1 MADASGAAARD
12 LRAELEALGAPR
24 RLVRT
29 ADVKLMLAETAE
41 RPFSDPA
48 WVFELK
54 YDGYR
59 VLAAREEG
67 RPRLVYRKGSDATAI
82 YPDIARALEAL
93 ASVDL
98 VIDGEVVVLDESG
111 RPSFQRLQRRAQ
123 QRRAPDVQRSA
134 RELPATFCAFDLLA
148 FDAFDLRALKLVDRK
163 RLLQMLLAPGGPL
176 LFVDHVAEQGQ
187 AFYDEVGRLGLE
199 GLVAKRAD
207 SPYRPGRSPHWQ
219 KLRTGRSSDFVVVG
233 FTEPAGGRT
242 GFGALH
248 VGAFENGTL
257 LYCGRAG
264 TGFDE
269 ELLAG
274 LRAVMEGLR
283 RATSPCRGPL
293 PVGGEHVWIEPRL
306 VVEVRYLTWT
316 AEGLLRQPVF
326 LRLRDDKP
334 LEDCVLPADRARELE
349 G

>member
-1 MADASGAAARD
+1 MDDEPEAPAETVRAALA
-12 LRAELEALGAPR
+12 ALGAPR
-24 RLVRT
+24 RRLRS

-41 RPFSDPA
+41 KPFSDPA

-59 VLAAREEG
+59 VLAARDG
-67 RPRLVYRKGSDATAI
+67 ATARLVYRKGSDATAS
-82 YPDIARALEAL
+82 YPEIARALEAL
-93 ASVDL
+93 RAVDL
-98 VIDGEVVVLDESG
+98 LIDGEVVVFDETG
-111 RPSFQRLQRRAQ
+111 RASFQRLQRRAQ
-123 QRRAPDVQRSA
+123 QRRPQDVQRSA
-134 RELPATFCAFDLLA
+134 RELPATLCAFDLVA
-148 FDAFDLRALKLVDRK
+148 FEGFDLRPLRLVDRK
-163 RLLQMLLAPGGPL
+163 RLLQTLLPRDGPL
-176 LFVDHVAEQGQ
+176 RFVDHIAEHGE
-187 AFYDEVGRLGLE
+187 AFHDEVGRLELE

-207 SPYRPGRSPHWQ
+207 SPYKPGRSPHWL
-219 KLRTGRSSDFVVVG
+219 KLRTKRSCDFVVVG
-233 FTEPAGGRT
+233 FTEPAEGRT

-248 VGAFENGTL
+248 VGAYDNGTL

-274 LRAVMEGLR
+274 LRALMDGLR
-283 RATSPCRGPL
+283 RETSPCSGPL
-293 PVGGEHVWIEPRL
+293 PTGAEHVWIEPRL

-334 LEDCVLPADRARELE
+334 LEDCTLPADRARELA